1 MTGDVD
7 LSTAD
12 AKFIGEDTSDYAGY
26 SVASAGDV
34 NGDGYADVIVGAPD
48 DDDGGYDAGAA
59 YIILGPVTGDVDL
72 SVADAKFI
80 GEDESDGAGYSVASA
95 GDINGDGYDDVI
107 VGANHAA
114 AYLVFGPA
122 TGTIDLSLA
131 DAVLIGGGYSGS
143 VQHVASAGDVNG
155 DGFVD
160 LIVETAG
167 DAYMVL
173 GPVAGDV
180 DLSSAD
186 AHFSSRYEII
196 SVASAGDVNRDG
208 YDDLIVGEVLESADF
223 GQAHLVLGPVTGDVN
238 LYASASGDSAADATF
253 APEGLYDHTGCSVA
267 SAGDVNGDGYA
278 DLLVGAYGDNEGGY
292 YAGAAYLILG
302 PVTGNVD
309 LSAADAKF
317 IGEDSSDLAGYSV
330 ASAGDVNGDGYSDIL
345 VVAPL
350 YNGGS
355 SVRSGAVY
363 LILGP
368 VTGDVDLS
376 AANARFIGESPVDSG
391 PMSAASAGD
400 VNGDGYADLLVGDS
414 GLNLH
419 AGAAYLILTRSY

>member
-12 AKFIGEDTSDYAGY
+12 AQFIGEDTSDYAGY

-34 NGDGYADVIVGAPD
+34 NGDGYADVIVGAPY

-80 GEDESDGAGYSVASA
+80 GEDENDGAGYSVASA
-95 GDINGDGYDDVI
+95 GDVNGDGYDDLI
-107 VGANHAA
+107 VGASHTA
-114 AYLVFGPA
+114 AYLIFGPA
-122 TGTIDLSLA
+122 TGTIDLALA
-131 DAVLIGGGYSGS
+131 DAKLIGEYSGW
-143 VQHVASAGDVNG
+143 VQQVASAGDVNG
-155 DGFVD
+155 DGFDD
-160 LIVETAG
+160 LIVEGSG

-180 DLSSAD
+180 DLSTAD
-186 AHFSSRYEII
+186 AHFSSSYEII
-196 SVASAGDVNRDG
+196 SVASAGDVNGDG
-208 YDDLIVGEVLESADF
+208 YDDLIIGEALLSAGT

-238 LYASASGDSAADATF
+238 VNSAADATF
-253 APEGLYDHTGCSVA
+253 VGERYDDWTGWSVA
-267 SAGDVNGDGYA
+267 SAGDVNGDGY
-278 DLLVGAYGDNEGGY
+278 DDVLVGAYGDYDGGY
-292 YAGAAYLILG
+292 YAGAADLVLG
-302 PVTGNVD
+302 PVTGRFE

-317 IGEDSSDLAGYSV
+317 IGEDGSDLAGYSV

-345 VVAPL
+345 VGAPS
-350 YNGGS
+350 YDGGS
-355 SVRSGAVY
+355 RYRYGAAY

-376 AANARFIGESPVDSG
+376 SANAKFVGENVEGDAAASV
-391 PMSAASAGD
+391 ASAGD
-400 VNGDGYADLLVGDS
+400 VNGDGYDDLLVGAYDNNE
-414 GLNLH
+414 GGTG